1 MKTVAAIHTGVLMVD
16 LTKTLFA
23 ELLPDVRLLNIVDD
37 SIIPEAVQA
46 GKVTPAIAKRLIG
59 YYFAGI
65 DAGADVVFNTCSSVG
80 EVADLGR
87 QLVNVPLVKIDEP
100 MAIKAVESTDK
111 IGVLATL
118 PSTLGPTVRLVKT
131 QAKRLGKTINVV
143 EGLAD
148 GAFQSLIAGDPAKH
162 DQMIVETASRIA
174 AQVEIF
180 VLAQASMA
188 RMEAVLTEKT
198 EKPVLS
204 SPRLG
209 VLAVKATLEEMEA

>member
-100 MAIKAVESTDK
+100 MTIKAVESTDK

-162 DQMIVETASRIA
+162 DQMILETASRIA
-174 AQVEIF
+174 KQVEIF

-198 EKPVLS
+198 GKLVLS